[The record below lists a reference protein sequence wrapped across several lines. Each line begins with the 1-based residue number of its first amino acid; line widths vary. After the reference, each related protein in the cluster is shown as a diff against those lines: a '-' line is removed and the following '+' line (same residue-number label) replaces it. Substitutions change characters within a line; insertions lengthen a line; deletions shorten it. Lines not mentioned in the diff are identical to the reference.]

1 MNGFLLVAVCGQNDV
16 PLRLYDEHGQHAAT
30 VEADA
35 CNQAPEQTTDRY
47 RRAFEAVGC
56 WWEPVLP
63 YAFRVLQ
70 IVAGE
75 VVGCVYYTDA
85 DPTPTAEDSVGYY

>member
-1 MNGFLLVAVCGQNDV
+1 MGGFLLVAVCERNEV

-35 CNQAPEQTTDRY
+35 CSQAPERTESRY
-47 RRAFEAVGC
+47 PKAFKAVGC
-56 WWEPVLP
+56 FATMPP

-70 IVAGE
+70 ITGGE
-75 VVGCVYYTDA
+75 VAGCVYDTEADA
-85 DPTPTAEDSVGYY
+85 ALTAEDLADWD

>member
-16 PLRLYDEHGQHAAT
+16 PLRLYDEHGQHAAQI
-30 VEADA
+30 EADA

-56 WWEPVLP
+56 STSLP

-70 IVAGE
+70 IAGGE
-75 VVGCVYYTDA
+75 VVGCVYDTDA
-85 DPTPTAEDSVGYY
+85 EPAPTADDSVDYD

>member
-1 MNGFLLVAVCGQNDV
+1 MSGFLLVAVCSQNDV

-35 CNQAPEQTTDRY
+35 CNQAPEQTKGRY
-47 RRAFEAVGC
+47 RRAFEAGGC
-56 WWEPVLP
+56 SSAMPP

-70 IVAGE
+70 IAGGE
-75 VVGCVYYTDA
+75 VVGCVYDTDSQIHT
-85 DPTPTAEDSVGYY
+85 DGGGFGGL

>member
-1 MNGFLLVAVCGQNDV
+1 MNGFLLVAIGSANDV

-35 CNQAPEQTTDRY
+35 CSQAPERTEGRY
-47 RRAFEAVGC
+47 PKAFKAVGC
-56 WWEPVLP
+56 WATMPP

-70 IVAGE
+70 IVGGE
-75 VVGCVYYTDA
+75 VVGCVYDTDA
-85 DPTPTAEDSVGYY
+85 DATPTAEDSVDYD